1 MTQLCTGASRALAF
15 DRSHSN
21 LRSRLPVSSCR
32 FDLTPG
38 LQGGSVAKG
47 RTSIYSKVRSVAA
60 MIERLAILVGMAISK
75 IRKKSKV
82 QRRQS
87 TGLASNSV
95 RKQPG
100 AARRLHAQGVQT
112 IESVLGK
119 GKDPVLG
126 LYLHTVHILMIKG
139 LGRNPRF
146 RSIMPHL
153 IGTPSILSKHPGLSQ
168 IELAAFLGTER
179 ATAGLQVAQCLKH
192 GFVRRALS
200 KHDRRRYELFVTPK
214 GLRLLADARDV
225 IPEHENLFAGS
236 LTSSERNTLR
246 RLLLRL
252 ISG

>member
-1 MTQLCTGASRALAF
+1 MA
-15 DRSHSN
+15 
-21 LRSRLPVSSCR
+21 
-32 FDLTPG
+32 
-38 LQGGSVAKG
+38 
-47 RTSIYSKVRSVAA
+47 TSKAP
-60 MIERLAILVGMAISK
+60 
-75 IRKKSKV
+75 KKSKV
-82 QRRQS
+82 PPKPS
-87 TGLASNSV
+87 AGPLSNAA

-100 AARRLHAQGVQT
+100 ATRRLHAQGVQT

-126 LYLHTVHILMIKG
+126 LYLHTVHILLIKD

-168 IELAAFLGTER
+168 VELAAFLGTER
-179 ATAGLQVAQCLKH
+179 ATAGLQVSQCLKH
-192 GFVRRALS
+192 GFVRRAVS

-214 GLRLLADARDV
+214 GLRLLEDARNV
-225 IPEHENLFAGS
+225 IPEHEDLFAGS
-236 LTSSERNTLR
+236 LTASERNTLR